1 MDRRKRRHI
10 EQYNDMVARLLPEK
24 HMVREDGVRVL
35 TRTVTFQVTEDCNLA
50 CFVAGTQILMADY
63 NYKPI
68 EDIRVGDM
76 VLGFPEEIN
85 ESSNFRL
92 EPTRVTRLYSRKK
105 QIRRIITNN
114 GDSVICTDEHPFLN
128 AKRKWV
134 QAKDLFEDSVLIYFD
149 RKNMKLD
156 TCLVVSNEVL
166 DEVVDVYNLE
176 TEVHT
181 YVAGNYLVHNCTY
194 CVSGDTE
201 IQMHNGDSKA
211 IKDIQIGD
219 EILAFPECPNG
230 EIKPEKAIVDQLFYH
245 VDSNVLLIEFESGN
259 SLKITENHKVLI
271 EENGFDYT
279 HASNLRHGDSVWIYN
294 NGKFSEEKVTSI
306 TSLDEEIPV
315 YNIGTSTHTYI
326 ANGIAVHNC
335 YQGHKTKKAM
345 SWETAKKAVD
355 MLLSS
360 TEENNPYINPTI
372 SPGIIIEFIGGEPF
386 LEIEL
391 IDKIVDYFK
400 SEARR
405 LQHPWAEWFCIS
417 ICSNGV
423 LYFDDRV
430 QRFLIK
436 NRNNLS
442 FSVTIDG
449 NKELHDSCRVF
460 HDGKPSYDIAVAA
473 AMDWMSR
480 GYYMG
485 SKITIAPGNVSFLYE
500 ALKHMIDLG
509 YVEINANCVYE
520 EGWEPRHAIVL
531 YEEMKRISDYLFEH
545 DLENEIFI
553 SLFEDTMFKPMDEED
568 NQNWCGGDASM
579 LCIDPYGNYSI
590 CIRFLPSSLGDDQP
604 PIYLGNVDRG
614 LVTTEEEKQTVKCMQ
629 CITRRSQSTD
639 ECFYCPIARGCAW
652 CFREGTMITTPDG
665 FKAIKDISVGDLV
678 ITGSG
683 NTKPVE
689 SINKRYTEDTVL
701 IRATGCEP
709 IYTTGEHPFLVR
721 KLTEKQTIQLYGEPA
736 WVNASDV
743 KPYDKLA
750 KTIDG
755 KDIEWVNVREVN
767 TDIEPYEVYNMSV
780 ADDHTYIA
788 NGAIVHNCSAYN
800 YQVTGSVDQ
809 RVTYIC
815 IMHKARSL
823 ANAYFWNKYYRKHGG
838 KERFEIHCP
847 DDWALDIIS
856 QDELDMLKELSKED

>member
-1 MDRRKRRHI
+1 
-10 EQYNDMVARLLPEK
+10 
-24 HMVREDGVRVL
+24 MVREDGVRVL

-50 CFVAGTQILMADY
+50 C
-63 NYKPI
+63 
-68 EDIRVGDM
+68 
-76 VLGFPEEIN
+76 
-85 ESSNFRL
+85 
-92 EPTRVTRLYSRKK
+92 
-105 QIRRIITNN
+105 
-114 GDSVICTDEHPFLN
+114 
-128 AKRKWV
+128 
-134 QAKDLFEDSVLIYFD
+134 
-149 RKNMKLD
+149 
-156 TCLVVSNEVL
+156 
-166 DEVVDVYNLE
+166 
-176 TEVHT
+176 
-181 YVAGNYLVHNCTY
+181 TY
-194 CVSGDTE
+194 C
-201 IQMHNGDSKA
+201 
-211 IKDIQIGD
+211 
-219 EILAFPECPNG
+219 
-230 EIKPEKAIVDQLFYH
+230 
-245 VDSNVLLIEFESGN
+245 
-259 SLKITENHKVLI
+259 
-271 EENGFDYT
+271 
-279 HASNLRHGDSVWIYN
+279 
-294 NGKFSEEKVTSI
+294 
-306 TSLDEEIPV
+306 
-315 YNIGTSTHTYI
+315 
-326 ANGIAVHNC
+326 
-335 YQGHKTKKAM
+335 YQVHKTQKAM

-430 QRFLIK
+430 QRFLMK

-449 NKELHDSCRVF
+449 SKELHDSCRVF
-460 HDGKPSYDIAVAA
+460 HDGRPSYDLAVAA

-500 ALKHMIDLG
+500 ALRHMIDLG

-520 EGWEPRHAIVL
+520 RGWEPRHAIVL
-531 YEEMKRISDYLFEH
+531 YEELKHISDYLLEH

-553 SLFEDTMFKPMDEED
+553 SLFEDTMFKPMDEDD

-652 CFREGTMITTPDG
+652 C
-665 FKAIKDISVGDLV
+665 
-678 ITGSG
+678 
-683 NTKPVE
+683 
-689 SINKRYTEDTVL
+689 
-701 IRATGCEP
+701 
-709 IYTTGEHPFLVR
+709 
-721 KLTEKQTIQLYGEPA
+721 
-736 WVNASDV
+736 
-743 KPYDKLA
+743 
-750 KTIDG
+750 
-755 KDIEWVNVREVN
+755 
-767 TDIEPYEVYNMSV
+767 
-780 ADDHTYIA
+780 
-788 NGAIVHNCSAYN
+788 SAYN
-800 YQVTGSVDQ
+800 YQVTGSVDK

-823 ANAYFWNKYYRKHGG
+823 ANAYFWNKYYRKHGD
-838 KERFEIHCP
+838 KERFKLYCP
-847 DDWALDIIS
+847 DEWALEIIS